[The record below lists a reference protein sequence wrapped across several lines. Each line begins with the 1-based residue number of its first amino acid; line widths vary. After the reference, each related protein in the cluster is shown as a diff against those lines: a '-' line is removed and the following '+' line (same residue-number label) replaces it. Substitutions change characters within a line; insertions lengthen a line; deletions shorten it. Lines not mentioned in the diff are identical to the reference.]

1 MDKSHAGTPHG
12 RHKWHFRQNLSW
24 PRLQCEFMV
33 KSSYTTACVHRSLKK
48 HPFLST
54 LAQLIVEQNG
64 SPGGSGLRR
73 GRASFQQRSLT
84 LMFYSRCRPTAE
96 TRFHLRAFSAECGKP
111 QPRKRGRRQRRRRH
125 PGAGAG
131 EARTIA
137 VAISFPAAA
146 VGTAAA
152 GSGSTGLRVGVRE
165 RCCPPALES
174 HAKKGRRRRTTHAA
188 GASGTSKAPSVHR
201 GEEEEARPKQVSGR
215 LQAGCHS
222 TRLQCLLAKAS
233 AAGAAAARRMPR
245 PHGRRRDS
253 RCSRH
258 PTRAPDIRGCW

>member
-1 MDKSHAGTPHG
+1 
-12 RHKWHFRQNLSW
+12 
-24 PRLQCEFMV
+24 MV
-33 KSSYTTACVHRSLKK
+33 KSSYITACVHRSLKR

-73 GRASFQQRSLT
+73 RRASFQQRSLT
-84 LMFYSRCRPTAE
+84 LMFYSRSRPTAE

-146 VGTAAA
+146 AGTAAA
-152 GSGSTGLRVGVRE
+152 GLGSTGLRVGVRE
-165 RCCPPALES
+165 RCCPPALGS

-188 GASGTSKAPSVHR
+188 RASGTSKAPSVHR
-201 GEEEEARPKQVSGR
+201 GEGEEARPKQVSGR

-258 PTRAPDIRGCW
+258 PSRAPDIRGCW

>member
-1 MDKSHAGTPHG
+1 MGKSQGGTPH
-12 RHKWHFRQNLSW
+12 RRDKWHFRQNLSW
-24 PRLQCEFMV
+24 ARLQSEFMV
-33 KSSYTTACVHRSLKK
+33 KSSYITACVHRSLKR

-73 GRASFQQRSLT
+73 GRASFQLRSLT
-84 LMFYSRCRPTAE
+84 LMFYSRSRPTAE
-96 TRFHLRAFSAECGKP
+96 THFHLRAFSAECGKP
-111 QPRKRGRRQRRRRH
+111 QRRKRGRRQRRRRH

-146 VGTAAA
+146 AGTAAA

-165 RCCPPALES
+165 QRCAPALKS
-174 HAKKGRRRRTTHAA
+174 HAKKGRRRTTHAA
-188 GASGTSKAPSVHR
+188 GVSGTSKAPSIHR
-201 GEEEEARPKQVSGR
+201 GEGEEARPKQVSGR

-222 TRLQCLLAKAS
+222 TRLQCLLPKAS
-233 AAGAAAARRMPR
+233 AAGAAAARLMPR
-245 PHGRRRDS
+245 PHGRLRDS
-253 RCSRH
+253 RCSRR